1 MEEGVFLSPISI
13 LCFCF
18 LEALWSICQ
27 LASRTAYN
35 WFNYFRT
42 FFSVTFLHTEEI
54 GFIKSPFKSIDTTVQ
69 LDDLIRVRLN

>member
-1 MEEGVFLSPISI
+1 MYFCHRFQFYVFVSLRHCGQFANSHLGPLITGSTI
-13 LCFCF
+13 FVL
-18 LEALWSICQ
+18 
-27 LASRTAYN
+27 
-35 WFNYFRT
+35 